1 VKFLTLFAAAC
12 AGHLACTQ
20 QVPDTVFKAPIAEPR
35 HPIGQGPV
43 VTLDEAHYNFHT
55 LAERYRAFGNALR
68 DDGYVVR
75 SNEEPFGE
83 KMLATT
89 DVLVIANALS
99 ERNAQT
105 WSVPCPSAFSMKE
118 ITVVKQWV
126 EQGGSLF
133 LIADH
138 MPFAGAARELGAA
151 FGFSWLNC
159 YALDD
164 RKRKHERFFRGGG
177 LKENDINNGA
187 LTGLRVDTIVTFT
200 GSAFEIPAQAQPIL
214 ELDSNYTLVET
225 TEAGTFGEDLPRR
238 KAAGWYQGAS
248 LEFGKGRV
256 VVFGEAAMFSA
267 QLSGARSGPMG
278 FNQPEASGNVTLLRN
293 IMAWL
298 TERSVPDVRSAPPG
312 TDRKMR

>member
-1 VKFLTLFAAAC
+1 MKFFSLFAALC
-12 AGHLACTQ
+12 VGHLACTQ
-20 QVPDTVFKAPIAEPR
+20 QVPDTAFKAPITEPR

-43 VTLDEAHYNFHT
+43 VTLDEAHFNFHT
-55 LAERYRAFGNALR
+55 LAERYKAFGNVLR

-75 SNEEPFGE
+75 SNEEPFSG

-99 ERNAQT
+99 ERNART
-105 WSVPCPSAFSMKE
+105 WTLPCPSAFSATE
-118 ITVVKQWV
+118 IASVKRWV

-138 MPFAGAARELGAA
+138 MPFAGAAQELGAA

-164 RKRKHERFFRGGG
+164 RKRKHERFFRSAGSKG
-177 LKENDINNGA
+177 NAITDGA

-200 GSAFEIPAQAQPIL
+200 GSAFQLPEQARPIL

-225 TEAGTFGEDLPRR
+225 SEAGNFGEDLPRR
-238 KAAGWYQGAS
+238 RAAGWYQGAG

-267 QLSGARSGPMG
+267 QLAGPDHKPMG
-278 FNQPEASGNVTLLRN
+278 FNQPEASGNITLLRN

-298 TERSVPDVRSAPPG
+298 TCRSDDQR
-312 TDRKMR
+312 MR

>member
-1 VKFLTLFAAAC
+1 MKFLTLFATIC
-12 AGHLACTQ
+12 ASHLACTQ
-20 QVPDTVFKAPIAEPR
+20 QVPDTAFKAPIAEPR
-35 HPIGQGPV
+35 HPTGQGPV

-55 LAERYRAFGNALR
+55 LAERYKAFSNALR

-75 SNEEPFGE
+75 SNEEPFSE
-83 KMLATT
+83 RMLAAT

-105 WSVPCPSAFSMKE
+105 WTLPCPSAFSATE
-118 ITVVKQWV
+118 IASVKRWV

-138 MPFAGAARELGAA
+138 MPFAGAAEELGAA
-151 FGFSWLNC
+151 FGFRWLNC

-164 RKRKHERFFRGGG
+164 RKRKHERFFRSAG
-177 LKENDINNGA
+177 LKDNAITDGS

-200 GSAFEIPAQAQPIL
+200 GSAFQLAAHAEPIL

-225 TEAGTFGEDLPRR
+225 TEAGNFNKGLPMR
-238 KAAGWYQGAS
+238 KATGWYQGAS

-267 QLSGARSGPMG
+267 QLAGAQYGPMG
-278 FNQPEASGNVTLLRN
+278 FNQPEASGNITLLRN
-293 IMAWL
+293 ILAWL
-298 TERSVPDVRSAPPG
+298 TDRSD
-312 TDRKMR
+312 DQK